1 MLQGCTGGLSK
12 RLATNS
18 SGTASKAGA
27 PLLCTVQCVKT
38 PLTSSELSGPCPNS
52 LWRPYPSTDRTAHQH
67 VSRHVCCSSQGGVS
81 QGDVEFDEQISQADQ
96 QKFERIAAALVAKVP
111 EDDEE
116 GLEGDDNLLPFGSSP
131 QHAKAAQKQ
140 LLQRAS
146 AEQRNQ
152 PGASSSGASDGRP
165 APLLMSA
172 LSDKRKKR
180 LPMDSLPKV
189 AVVGRPNVGKSA
201 LFNRMAGAKM
211 AVVFDQPGI
220 TRDRMYTRTQWGG
233 TEFVVV
239 DTGGLMS
246 DASQLPADI
255 REKVNALRSVNARGL
270 PTAIEKQAALGVEE
284 ADSVVLL
291 VDGKAGLQAGDREI
305 LDWLRTNHPRKKVH
319 LAVNKCDNVSKA
331 DLMAS
336 EFWELGLEPIPISA
350 ITGSGTGEMLDALVQ
365 ALPPPKGGELEEA
378 EPPLSIAIVG
388 RPNVGKS
395 SLLNAI
401 CGEERVIVCDI
412 SGTTRDAVD
421 TEVTLASGA
430 KLKLVDTAGI
440 RKRTKVADSADSS
453 EALSA
458 ERALSAMRRADVV
471 VAIVDAS
478 EGITQHDFRLTEMAA
493 NEGRAV
499 VVVVNKWDRVD
510 TRLWTE
516 ERYIED
522 VRGQLRHVGW
532 ASVVCTTA
540 HKGRAVDQVV
550 EAIVAAGQQHRRR
563 VSTATLNLVIRE
575 ATAWKA
581 PPTQRRS
588 LKKGRIYYATQAAMR
603 PPTFV
608 FFVNS
613 PSLISDDYRRYMER
627 ALRDNIGLSGTPLR
641 LLWRGKPE
649 RTPPP
654 SKPKP

>member
-1 MLQGCTGGLSK
+1 MLQGCTGSLGK
-12 RLATNS
+12 RLTTNS
-18 SGTASKAGA
+18 NRPASKAA
-27 PLLCTVQCVKT
+27 ASLPCNSHLVK
-38 PLTSSELSGPCPNS
+38 PSLWINSEITGPSPNN
-52 LWRPYPSTDRTAHQH
+52 LWRPCSTDKTAHQYK
-67 VSRHVCCSSQGGVS
+67 SRHVYCSSQGGVS
-81 QGDVEFDEQISQADQ
+81 QGDVEFDEQISPADQ
-96 QKFERIAAALVAKVP
+96 QKFERIAAALVAKMP

-116 GLEGDDNLLPFGSSP
+116 LEADDNLLPFGSSP
-131 QHAKAAQKQ
+131 QQVKAAQKQ
-140 LLQRAS
+140 QLQRAS

-152 PGASSSGASDGRP
+152 PGASSSGKA

-172 LSDKRKKR
+172 LSDRRKKR

-189 AVVGRPNVGKSA
+189 AIVGRPNVGKSA

-255 REKVNALRSVNARGL
+255 QEKVNALRSVNARGL
-270 PTAIEKQAALGVEE
+270 PSAIEKQAALGVEE

-291 VDGKAGLQAGDREI
+291 VDGKAGLQAGDREV

-365 ALPPPKGGELEEA
+365 SLPPPKGGELEEA

-401 CGEERVIVCDI
+401 CGEERVIVCDM

-453 EALSA
+453 EALSV
-458 ERALSAMRRADVV
+458 ERALNAMRRADVV

-478 EGITQHDFRLTEMAA
+478 EGITQQDFRLTEMAA

-499 VVVVNKWDRVD
+499 VVVVNKWDKVD

-532 ASVVCTTA
+532 ASVVCTSA

-550 EAIVAAGQQHRRR
+550 EAIVAAGEQHRRR